1 MRLTASPRSSTAAMR
16 MPAVAG
22 TFYPAD
28 GRALERL
35 VDGLLAR
42 AGLADADTTIA
53 APRLVGI
60 LVPHAGLAYSGVVAA
75 VAWQRLA
82 RALAVPGGVDTRQA
96 PTLVLLG
103 TVHRA
108 GWLDGVGVWD
118 AGPWR
123 TPLAD
128 IGIDTAL
135 ASDIAALGPS
145 FAIDRAAHAQEHSLE
160 VQLPFVGR
168 LLPDARIV
176 PLAVAAGTGAA
187 AAAAGRQLGTLLA
200 DRRAAGLPTVLVIS
214 TDMAHYPPADVAVS
228 VTDALLPDIL
238 ALDPV
243 RLAADEADVS
253 GSGLPGVVCGMCGIA
268 PTVLGLAAL
277 RAMGVERGARL
288 AAATSAD
295 EGGPRDRTVGYLAA
309 AFPP

>member
-1 MRLTASPRSSTAAMR
+1 MRLTASPRSPTAAMR

-60 LVPHAGLAYSGVVAA
+60 LVPHAGLAYSGAVAA

-128 IGIDTAL
+128 IGIDTSL

-187 AAAAGRQLGTLLA
+187 AVAAGRQLGTLLA
-200 DRRAAGLPTVLVIS
+200 ERRAAGLPTVLV
-214 TDMAHYPPADVAVS
+214 DQHGHGP
-228 VTDALLPDIL
+228 L
-238 ALDPV
+238 
-243 RLAADEADVS
+243 
-253 GSGLPGVVCGMCGIA
+253 
-268 PTVLGLAAL
+268 
-277 RAMGVERGARL
+277 
-288 AAATSAD
+288 SA
-295 EGGPRDRTVGYLAA
+295 G
-309 AFPP
+309 